1 MPFAEARV
9 IVDGPETPVTGQS
22 ADANVAGAVP
32 PADHARV
39 NAVPANVGHPDLL
52 PSAERDGNLAPAVPI
67 QRDRRS
73 MSRRRG
79 QRPRSKVV
87 GDKYVGRYRV
97 DVPGSTKQVKKAVI
111 IGSINEMTKPEA
123 DRKLL
128 ELIEREGVN
137 TEIHLERS
145 RRPAISFGDAARS
158 WRDNHL
164 NANKKPASK
173 NSMGSELRNHILPH
187 LDQMPFDE
195 VNTYETIRT
204 LVRKWQR
211 TGLSTKSMKNVFTI
225 VRAVYN
231 FRLDEMAQAGTDAF
245 RPWIVKWKRVN
256 PVADIEE
263 EQACFEE
270 EQMFTIVSAAEGRY
284 RAMYA
289 LFGGSGMR
297 FGEVSALLVEDVR
310 FAKDGTG
317 VVTVRRSLSANEICT
332 TKSNRVRYV
341 PIDKTVVAE
350 LKKYLGARRSGLLF
364 PSRHGTP
371 LHENN
376 LLRDNLHP
384 LLDRLK
390 IPRAGF
396 HAFRH
401 GRCSFLVRSDTPRS
415 VIRAWMG
422 HASDA
427 MIDRYS
433 HKWGKH
439 GKQEMARLTPLM
451 DSRNGLQEQEQV
463 A

>member
-1 MPFAEARV
+1 
-9 IVDGPETPVTGQS
+9 
-22 ADANVAGAVP
+22 
-32 PADHARV
+32 
-39 NAVPANVGHPDLL
+39 
-52 PSAERDGNLAPAVPI
+52 
-67 QRDRRS
+67 

-87 GDKYVGRYRV
+87 GDKYIGRYRV

-270 EQMFTIVSAAEGRY
+270 ERMFTIVSAAEAAIGPCMRCSVVQECDLE
-284 RAMYA
+284 RCPRCWSKMSDSPKMEPA
-289 LFGGSGMR
+289 LSQ
-297 FGEVSALLVEDVR
+297 
-310 FAKDGTG
+310 FAG
-317 VVTVRRSLSANEICT
+317 VCLP
-332 TKSNRVRYV
+332 TKSVR
-341 PIDKTVVAE
+341 
-350 LKKYLGARRSGLLF
+350 
-364 PSRHGTP
+364 PSPT
-371 LHENN
+371 
-376 LLRDNLHP
+376 
-384 LLDRLK
+384 
-390 IPRAGF
+390 A
-396 HAFRH
+396 
-401 GRCSFLVRSDTPRS
+401 CVTC
-415 VIRAWMG
+415 
-422 HASDA
+422 
-427 MIDRYS
+427 
-433 HKWGKH
+433 
-439 GKQEMARLTPLM
+439 RLTKRLSLN
-451 DSRNGLQEQEQV
+451 SRSIWVRGDPGFCSQAAMAHLCMRTTCS
-463 A
+463 ATTFIPCSTG

>member
-1 MPFAEARV
+1 
-9 IVDGPETPVTGQS
+9 
-22 ADANVAGAVP
+22 
-32 PADHARV
+32 
-39 NAVPANVGHPDLL
+39 
-52 PSAERDGNLAPAVPI
+52 
-67 QRDRRS
+67 
-73 MSRRRG
+73 
-79 QRPRSKVV
+79 
-87 GDKYVGRYRV
+87 
-97 DVPGSTKQVKKAVI
+97 
-111 IGSINEMTKPEA
+111 
-123 DRKLL
+123 
-128 ELIEREGVN
+128 
-137 TEIHLERS
+137 LERCP
-145 RRPAISFGDAARS
+145 R
-158 WRDNHL
+158 
-164 NANKKPASK
+164 
-173 NSMGSELRNHILPH
+173 
-187 LDQMPFDE
+187 
-195 VNTYETIRT
+195 
-204 LVRKWQR
+204 
-211 TGLSTKSMKNVFTI
+211 
-225 VRAVYN
+225 
-231 FRLDEMAQAGTDAF
+231 
-245 RPWIVKWKRVN
+245 
-256 PVADIEE
+256 
-263 EQACFEE
+263 C
-270 EQMFTIVSAAEGRY
+270 
-284 RAMYA
+284 
-289 LFGGSGMR
+289 
-297 FGEVSALLVEDVR
+297 LVEDVR

-451 DSRNGLQEQEQV
+451 DSRNGLKEQEQV

>member
-1 MPFAEARV
+1 MPLAEART
-9 IVDGPETPVTGQS
+9 IVCEPETPVTGQS

-32 PADHARV
+32 AADHARV
-39 NAVPANVGHPDLL
+39 NAVPAKVGHPDLL

-87 GDKYVGRYRV
+87 VDKYVGRYRV

-128 ELIEREGVN
+128 EVIEREGVN

-145 RRPAISFGDAARS
+145 RRPAISFGHAARS

-187 LDQMPFDE
+187 LDHMPFDE

-204 LVRKWQR
+204 LVRKWQKA
-211 TGLSTKSMKNVFTI
+211 GLSTKSMKNVFTI

-245 RPWIVKWKRVN
+245 RPWIVKWNRVN

-270 EQMFTIVSAAEGRY
+270 EQMFTIVSAAEAAIGPC
-284 RAMYA
+284 
-289 LFGGSGMR
+289 MR
-297 FGEVSALLVEDVR
+297 CSVVQECDLERCPRCLVEDVR

-332 TKSNRVRYV
+332 TKSNRVPYV

-451 DSRNGLQEQEQV
+451 DSRNGLKEQEQV